1 MKSGGRKRARKS
13 RELVKKKISR
23 ESRVQWDPRGTK
35 LAEPFTSEPLSLREA
50 KRRRSESEKKKT
62 EKSKMLQA
70 LKKKTPTRKPNKRKA
85 ESKPTHHLLKGRV
98 LLQNKT

>member
-23 ESRVQWDPRGTK
+23 ENRMQWDPRGTK

-70 LKKKTPTRKPNKRKA
+70 LKKNNTNKKTKQ
-85 ESKPTHHLLKGRV
+85 EKGRV
-98 LLQNKT
+98 KTNTPSSKRKSSLTE